1 MIFHSI
7 DFLIF
12 LIIVFIVYWQLPS
25 IGQKIFL
32 LLAGYIFYGY
42 VHPWFLILLL
52 ASTGTDYL
60 AGMAI
65 TRFNHWKRAILFVS
79 LSFNLGLLCVF
90 KYFGFFTQNIN
101 WLLNVFDLPTVQYAI
116 MVTLPVGISFYTF
129 QSMSYTIDV
138 YRGRIVSCR
147 NPLHFALYTSFFPQ
161 MVAGPIER
169 AQTLLTQLEGRRR
182 FSPRQIQDGLFLII
196 WGFFKKLVIADNVA
210 SIVNNIFQLQS
221 PPFFVLWV
229 GAFAFTIQ
237 IYADFSGYTDIARG
251 TARLLGI
258 ELTINFNHPFLAH
271 SPPDFWRRWHISL
284 SQWIRD
290 YLYIPLGGSLC
301 SPQRYFFNIMVTF
314 FLCGLWHGASWSY
327 ILWGLYNGLLIIGH
341 RLMRVLCT
349 GIAWPWH
356 MPLVIKRLFMFLFT
370 MIGFLIFRETDVT
383 HLMNYF
389 SLSPLNDSFQDRQ
402 YALFLFVKVA
412 TYGLPLWLHPFF
424 AQTIVPRF
432 KEHRRQLLKSVIA
445 VLLFTATLLLRS
457 HVTVDFIYFQF

>member
-12 LIIVFIVYWQLPS
+12 LIIVFMVYWQLPNN
-25 IGQKIFL
+25 GQKVFL

-52 ASTGTDYL
+52 ASTGTDFFAGL
-60 AGMAI
+60 AI
-65 TRFNHWKRAILFVS
+65 SRYNHWKRAILFVS
-79 LSFNLGLLCVF
+79 LSFNLGLLSVF

-129 QSMSYTIDV
+129 QSISYTIDV

-169 AQTLLTQLEGRRR
+169 AQALLTQLESRRR

-210 SIVNNIFQLQS
+210 PIVNNIFQLQS

-237 IYADFSGYTDIARG
+237 VYADFSGYTDIARG

-314 FLCGLWHGASWSY
+314 FLCGLWHGASWNY
-327 ILWGLYNGLLIIGH
+327 ILWGLYHGLLITGH
-341 RLMRVLCT
+341 RLMSVLFT
-349 GIAWPWH
+349 GIAWPWR
-356 MPLVIKRLFMFLFT
+356 MPLALKRLFMFLFA
-370 MIGFLIFRETDVT
+370 MIGFLIFRETDIA
-383 HLMNYF
+383 HLMRDF
-389 SLSPLNDSFQDRQ
+389 SLSPLNDSFQERQ

-424 AQTIVPRF
+424 AQKIVPCF
-432 KEHRRQLLKSVIA
+432 KENRRQLLKSVIA
-445 VLLFTATLLLRS
+445 VLLFTTTLLLRS